1 MGETTGIAWCD
12 HTFNPWWGCAHVSP
26 GCVNCYAETLAKR
39 YGNDVWGKS
48 TDRRFF
54 GDKHW
59 NEPLIWNRK
68 AEAAGVR
75 RRVFCGSM
83 MDVFED
89 RPDLDAPRG
98 QLIRLI
104 AATPSL
110 DWLLLTKR
118 PENAY
123 LLHVAEPARPWP
135 PNVWLG
141 VSVEDQRRADERI
154 PKLLAIP
161 AAVRFLS
168 CEPLLGPIYLNDCGG
183 ISALDDTFDYFGGP
197 GGGTGCPHPTVDWVI
212 VGGES
217 GPGRRPMESEWTRSI
232 WEQCQEAKVAFFGKQ
247 GSGPKSDQQYQ
258 MPAEVF
264 ATREWP
270 DSPAAALVP
279 EGRLL

>member
-12 HTFNPWWGCAHVSP
+12 ATFNPWWGCAHVSP

-39 YGNDVWGKS
+39 YGKDVWGKA

-59 NEPLIWNRK
+59 NDPAIWNRK

-89 RPDLDAPRG
+89 RDDLFEDRLRLFD
-98 QLIRLI
+98 LIER
-104 AATPSL
+104 TPSL

-118 PENAY
+118 PESVLIAIPSNW
-123 LLHVAEPARPWP
+123 ETKGWP
-135 PNVWLG
+135 LNVWLG

-154 PKLLAIP
+154 PKLLEVP

-168 CEPLLGPIYLNDCGG
+168 CEPLLGPVTFRWAKWQPWAPRPGVTDH
-183 ISALDDTFDYFGGP
+183 LDGLRRL
-197 GGGTGCPHPTVDWVI
+197 DWVI

-217 GPGRRPMESEWTRSI
+217 GPGRRPMHPEWTRSI
-232 WEQCQEAKVAFFGKQ
+232 WEECREADVAFFGKQ

-264 ATREWP
+264 ATRQWP

>member
-54 GDKHW
+54 GNKHW
-59 NEPLIWNRK
+59 DEPLKWNDK
-68 AEAAGVR
+68 AASVGVR

-89 RPDLDAPRG
+89 RDDLSEAQYRLVD
-98 QLIRLI
+98 LIE
-104 AATPSL
+104 ATESL

-118 PENAY
+118 PENVKNIVPWG
-123 LLHVAEPARPWP
+123 HVQPWP
-135 PNVWLG
+135 LNVWLG
-141 VSVEDQRRADERI
+141 VSVEDQKRADERI
-154 PKLLAIP
+154 PKLLKIP

-168 CEPLLGPIYLNDCGG
+168 CEPLLGPVSFRWAKWDDWSDGNGRRRHVINHLDGLRG
-183 ISALDDTFDYFGGP
+183 I
-197 GGGTGCPHPTVDWVI
+197 HWVI

-217 GPGRRPMESEWTRSI
+217 GPGRRPMDPEWTRSI
-232 WEQCQEAKVAFFGKQ
+232 WRECQEAGVAFFGKQ

-258 MPAEVF
+258 MPSEVF
-264 ATREWP
+264 RTRQWP
-270 DSPAAALVP
+270 KSPAEASVP